1 MKKYTTIACCGIDCG
16 LCPQYHSK
24 AASACPGCGGET
36 FKEKHPSCGFVTCCV
51 EKKGLETCAAC
62 SDFPCKRF
70 DKEDSGLDSFVT
82 HRKVFSNLSEIK
94 QFGLPM
100 FLDKQRDR
108 MSILSR
114 FLDEFDDGR
123 SKSFFCLS
131 CTLLPIEILQE
142 CLTYASSLDTSL
154 GVKPANKTLKSMIQ
168 SIADDLHIELKLN
181 HKPAVKK
188 G

>member
-1 MKKYTTIACCGIDCG
+1 LHAVVLTVGSVHNSI
-16 LCPQYHSK
+16 L
-24 AASACPGCGGET
+24 
-36 FKEKHPSCGFVTCCV
+36 
-51 EKKGLETCAAC
+51 
-62 SDFPCKRF
+62 
-70 DKEDSGLDSFVT
+70 
-82 HRKVFSNLSEIK
+82 
-94 QFGLPM
+94 
-100 FLDKQRDR
+100 KQRDR

-131 CTLLPIEILQE
+131 CTLLPLEELQE
-142 CLTYASSLDTSL
+142 CLTYASSIDMSL

-168 SIADDLHIELKLN
+168 TIADDLHIELKLN